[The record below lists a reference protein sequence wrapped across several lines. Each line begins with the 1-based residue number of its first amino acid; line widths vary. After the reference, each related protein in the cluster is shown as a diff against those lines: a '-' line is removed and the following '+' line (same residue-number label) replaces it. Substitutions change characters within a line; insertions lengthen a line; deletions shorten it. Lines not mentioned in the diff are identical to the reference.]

1 MLAASVI
8 AIFIIPVTFV
18 VVERISA
25 RFGRKQK
32 GEPA

>member
-1 MLAASVI
+1 MFAASVI

-25 RFGRKQK
+25 MFSRKRK